1 MGYAYYD
8 TPLGPA
14 GYSVEDTCHQVG
26 CDVAIDRGLG
36 FLCGNSPGRSDEVGC
51 GEWFCGEHLRLPVD
65 GCLNGT
71 CQRCWEFWEKDQL
84 DTDDFQLNR

>member
-14 GYSVEDTCHQVG
+14 GYSIEDVCHFG
-26 CDVAIDRGLG
+26 DCLATIDRGLG
-36 FLCGNSPGRSDEVGC
+36 SLCGNEPGVEDEFGC
-51 GEWFCGEHLRLPVD
+51 GRWFCGEHLKVPVS

-71 CQRCWEFWEKDQL
+71 CDDCWERWEIEHPVDE
-84 DTDDFQLNR
+84 DGES